1 MENDLDYSEVE
12 TTYEE
17 PLSMQ
22 EEQPGKSVSDYL
34 LQYLNTKYE
43 LHAMYRSFADRLR
56 GPYRDA
62 IVSHWHEHAADQM
75 KSAYTIAM
83 SLISMKTEPVISF
96 SFAHVTESDFFPM
109 ANQLLEVE
117 AKGVEFLVCALA
129 QNLASASDR
138 VEYGLRVT
146 LEEQLVLD
154 RHHIDDLVRM
164 SYR

>member
-1 MENDLDYSEVE
+1 MENILDYSEDG
-12 TTYEE
+12 TTYER
-17 PLSMQ
+17 P
-22 EEQPGKSVSDYL
+22 KRSVSEYL
-34 LQYLNTKYE
+34 LHYLNIKYK

-62 IVSHWHEHAADQM
+62 IVEHWHEHASDQM

-83 SLISMKTEPVISF
+83 SLVAMKTEPVVSF
-96 SFAHVTESDFFPM
+96 SSSHTTDSDFFSM
-109 ANQLLEVE
+109 ASQLLEVE
-117 AKGVEFLVCALA
+117 SLGVEILVCALA
-129 QNLASASDR
+129 QSASDHEQTR
-138 VEYGLRVT
+138 GSEYGLRVT